1 MGWQLQR
8 QVAQPRL
15 RRRGTREHLHHHAPG
30 AARLFQRPTL
40 AQQISLSTQQQKTA
54 SSQVVLALRE
64 IVTASSHTAQSITRI
79 SQVSKDMAQLSGRLD
94 ELVHQF
100 KLNAASGTTQ
110 G

>member
-1 MGWQLQR
+1 M
-8 QVAQPRL
+8 
-15 RRRGTREHLHHHAPG
+15 
-30 AARLFQRPTL
+30 AARLMVRC
-40 AQQISLSTQQQKTA
+40 AQCTPPDA
-54 SSQVVLALRE
+54 GRCWRSQVVLALRE

-100 KLNAASGTTQ
+100 KLDAASGTTQ